1 MKKWMM
7 LFLALLMMA
16 GMHTA
21 FAEEEMI
28 YADDASGF
36 VLLSDAVPDAILEIR
51 YYSTYNFIGDRIDGY
66 EEPIA
71 LLTKEAAAALKEVSD
86 ELVSKGYRL
95 KIYDAYRPQMAVSH
109 FMRWA
114 LDFEDTR
121 MKEYFYPELEKDVL
135 FPLGYIAEHSGHS
148 RGSTVDLTLFDMTT
162 EKEVDMGGTF
172 DYFGELSHPDY
183 TGVTEEQY
191 QNRMILR
198 EAMLAHGFKPLAEE
212 WWHFTLENEPYPNT
226 YFTFPVSRDSLQSNA
241 NAMVGIA
248 NPWTDM
254 TKVGLEQVSGVAL
267 NVPEDAEDVVFRWLD
282 SENLAEM
289 QFMLDGDEY
298 CVRVKPAALEAGQLE
313 NISGIYYGWE
323 NERNITIGHCDGT
336 IGQYQTGSEE
346 WMELCQWYDLAPG
359 LMYSISVYTAKG
371 LDGLDLTAV
380 AEMVYIPMQG
390 DAEPTS
396 AGSEKEN
403 VLYAAVQRET
413 DSPAWVTML
422 PQAQDAEQL
431 FVVAAMGMDKTTAY
445 ITMHQKDEN
454 GNWKQILSTPGFVGR
469 NGLCF
474 DADRAEGC
482 GQTPIGVYH
491 FNKAFGIAADPGCK
505 LPYFQVDENTYWS
518 GDPDRH
524 YNEMVD
530 IRDVPDLVMDD
541 SEHIIDYEYQYQ
553 YCLNISFNED
563 GTPGRGSAIFL
574 HCFGPQKPFTGGCV
588 ALPENIMRMVMQ
600 QVSPDCV
607 VVIDTMEN
615 LGGSF

>member
-1 MKKWMM
+1 MKKWMT
-7 LFLALLMMA
+7 LFLAMLMMT
-16 GMHTA
+16 GMLTV

-28 YADDASGF
+28 YSDDASGF

-66 EEPIA
+66 EEPVA
-71 LLTKEAAAALKEVSD
+71 LLTREAAAALKEVSD
-86 ELVSKGYRL
+86 ELVAKGYRL

-183 TGVTEEQY
+183 TGITEEQY

-241 NAMVGIA
+241 NAMPGIA

-254 TKVGLEQVSGVAL
+254 TKEGLEQVSGVAL

-282 SENLAEM
+282 SENLAEI

-298 CVRVKPAALEAGQLE
+298 CFRVKPAVLEAGRLE

-359 LMYSISVYTAKG
+359 LMYSISVYTTKG

-396 AGSEKEN
+396 EEN
-403 VLYAAVQRET
+403 VLYAAVQREE
-413 DSPAWVTML
+413 DSPAWVAAL

-431 FVVAAMGMDKTTAY
+431 FVVAAMGMYKTTAY

-454 GNWKQILSTPGFVGR
+454 GVWKQILSTPGFVGR
-469 NGLCF
+469 NGLVL

-482 GQTPIGVYH
+482 GQTPVGVYH
-491 FNKAFGIAADPGCK
+491 FNKAFGIAADPGCAI
-505 LPYFQVDENTYWS
+505 PYIQVDDNTYWS

-530 IRDVPDLVMDD
+530 IRDVPDLVLDD
-541 SEHIIDYEYQYQ
+541 SEHIVDYEYQYQ

-574 HCFGPQKPFTGGCV
+574 HCFGPQKPYTGGCV
-588 ALPENIMRMVMQ
+588 AIPEYIMKQVMQ
-600 QVSPDCV
+600 NVSEDCV
-607 VVIDTMEN
+607 VVIDTLEN